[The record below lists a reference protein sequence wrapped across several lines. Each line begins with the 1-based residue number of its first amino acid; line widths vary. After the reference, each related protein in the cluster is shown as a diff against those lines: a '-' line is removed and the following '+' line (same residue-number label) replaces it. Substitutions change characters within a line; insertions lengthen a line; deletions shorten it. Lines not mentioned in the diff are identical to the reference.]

1 MRERDTIMMRNSI
14 RSRLITFL
22 LMAIIPPIVASIFI
36 SYQYTKH
43 SLRTDA
49 IRENS
54 NIMFQGKTNIMSYI
68 NLMNNISLYSYNN
81 IQNNNSLYNALDS
94 GQDDLPTDKNVYA
107 ALHTIAQSAHEIEQV
122 YLHSIKSNHSYLMI
136 DGFIKH
142 GEGDSGLQNHFIPPA
157 NKVDPYIEPSHPAQN
172 YGMYNFPFSP
182 TNAVVSIHRYIYK
195 APLKDKIGVLSID
208 FRLDSIQNICDLLY
222 AKGNEEA
229 FLINA
234 DGSVIYASQPD
245 LIGRRLQDGWVN
257 HVKNLKAN
265 NGYFDWNEKDF
276 HGITLY
282 EKIPVYDQNWFLVKQ
297 IPNSFLYKNAL
308 QLIRMNSLVIIFFL
322 IVVIVA
328 TLYISVKFTLPIKQL
343 TQSIKNMKIR
353 HLKLDID
360 STTTDEIGLLTK
372 AVKNMVETIDNLV
385 MQELRLE
392 ISNKDNQ
399 LKALQAQI
407 NPHFIYNTLQSI
419 GAVALQNNVPKIYS
433 LTSSLGDMMR
443 YNMNTY
449 ESVVPLSKELKHIQ
463 AYFELQK
470 QRFKQKINIHVEVD
484 PDLEDIQVP
493 KMILQPIV
501 ENCFKHG
508 FEKSVE
514 TGVLELSIKQ
524 ADDNFIKISILDNG
538 LGITPER
545 LDQIQKQII
554 TPPLYPSS
562 QEDSIGLI
570 NVISRVQL
578 FFNNQARFEIDNK
591 QPRGFA
597 FIFWLPTFRE
607 GGGLNEGI
615 DRG

>member
-1 MRERDTIMMRNSI
+1 MKNSI

-22 LMAIIPPIVASIFI
+22 LIAIIPPIVASIFI

-43 SLRTDA
+43 SLRNDA

-54 NIMFQGKTNIMSYI
+54 NIMFQGKTNITSYI

-81 IQNNNSLYNALDS
+81 IQSDNSLYNALES
-94 GQDDLPTDKNVYA
+94 GQDDLHTDKNVYN
-107 ALHTIAQSAHEIEQV
+107 ALHMIAQSAHEIEQV
-122 YLHSIKSNHSYLMI
+122 YVHSIKSDHSYLMI
-136 DGFIKH
+136 DGFVKH
-142 GEGDSGLQNHFIPPA
+142 GQGDSGLQNHFVPPA
-157 NKVDPYIEPSHPAQN
+157 NKVDPYIEASHPAQN

-182 TNAVVSIHRYIYK
+182 MNPVVSIHRYIYRV
-195 APLKDKIGVLSID
+195 PLKDKIGVLSID

-222 AKGNEEA
+222 TKGDEEA
-229 FLINA
+229 YLINQ
-234 DGSVIYASQPD
+234 DGAVIYASQPN
-245 LIGRRLQDGWVN
+245 LIGRHLPDGWVN
-257 HVKNLKAN
+257 HVKSLKSNA
-265 NGYFDWNEKDF
+265 GYFDWSEKNFD
-276 HGITLY
+276 GITLY

-308 QLIRMNSLVIIFFL
+308 QLVRMNSLVIIFFL
-322 IVVIVA
+322 IVVIAA
-328 TLYISVKFTLPIKQL
+328 TLYISFKFTLPIKQL
-343 TQSIKNMKIR
+343 THSIKNMKIR
-353 HLKLDID
+353 NLKLDID

-372 AVKNMVETIDNLV
+372 TVKNMVETIDNLV

-419 GAVALQNNVPKIYS
+419 GAVALQNNVPRIYS

-470 QRFKQKINIHVEVD
+470 QRFKQKIDIQVKVD
-484 PDLEDIQVP
+484 PDLADIQVP

-508 FEKSVE
+508 FEKSAE
-514 TGVLELSIKQ
+514 TGVLELSVRQ

-538 LGITPER
+538 LGITPTR
-545 LDQIQKQII
+545 LEQIRAQIT

-562 QEDSIGLI
+562 PEESIGLI
-570 NVISRVQL
+570 NVTSRVQL
-578 FFNNQARFEIDNK
+578 FFNNQARFEIYNQ
-591 QPRGFA
+591 QPHGFA
-597 FIFWLPTFRE
+597 FIFWLPIIRE
-607 GGGLNEGI
+607 GGELNEGL

>member
-1 MRERDTIMMRNSI
+1 MKNSI

-22 LMAIIPPIVASIFI
+22 LIAIIPPIVASIFI

-43 SLRTDA
+43 SLRNDA

-54 NIMFQGKTNIMSYI
+54 NIMFQGKTNITSYI
-68 NLMNNISLYSYNN
+68 NLMNNTSLYSYNN
-81 IQNNNSLYNALDS
+81 IQNDNSLYNALDS
-94 GQDDLPTDKNVYA
+94 GSDDLHTDKNVYN
-107 ALHTIAQSAHEIEQV
+107 ALHMIEKSAHEIEQV
-122 YLHSIKSNHSYLMI
+122 YLHSIKSDHSYLII
-136 DGFIKH
+136 DGFLKH
-142 GEGDSGLQNHFIPPA
+142 GQGDSGLQNHFIPPA
-157 NKVDPYIEPSHPAQN
+157 NKVDPYIEASHPAQN

-182 TNAVVSIHRYIYK
+182 TNPVVTIHRYIYRV
-195 APLKDKIGVLSID
+195 PLKDKIGVLSID
-208 FRLDSIQNICDLLY
+208 FRLDSIQNIIDLLY
-222 AKGNEEA
+222 ARGNEEA
-229 FLINA
+229 YLINQ
-234 DGSVIYASQPD
+234 DGTVIYSSEPN
-245 LIGRRLQDGWVN
+245 LIGRPLQDGWLN
-257 HVKNLKAN
+257 HVKSLKAST
-265 NGYFDWNEKDF
+265 GYFDWNEKNF
-276 HGITLY
+276 NGITLY

-322 IVVIVA
+322 IVVIMA
-328 TLYISVKFTLPIKQL
+328 TLYISFKFTLPIKQL

-372 AVKNMVETIDNLV
+372 TIKNMVETIDNLV

-419 GAVALQNNVPKIYS
+419 GAVALQNNVPRVYS
-433 LTSSLGDMMR
+433 LTTSLGDMMR

-470 QRFKQKINIHVEVD
+470 QRFKQKIDIHVEVD
-484 PDLEDIQVP
+484 ADVDIQVP

-508 FEKSVE
+508 FEKSAE
-514 TGVLELSIKQ
+514 TGVLELSVKQ

-545 LDQIQKQII
+545 LEQIQEKII
-554 TPPLYPSS
+554 TPTDYASN

-578 FFNNQARFEIDNK
+578 FFNNQARFEIYN
-591 QPRGFA
+591 QLPRGFA
-597 FIFWLPTFRE
+597 FIFWLPALRE
-607 GGGLNEGI
+607 GREFNEGI
-615 DRG
+615 DRR

>member
-1 MRERDTIMMRNSI
+1 MMRNSI

-22 LMAIIPPIVASIFI
+22 LMAIIPPIVASILI

-81 IQNNNSLYNALDS
+81 IQNDNSLYNALES
-94 GQDDLPTDKNVYA
+94 GQNDLPTDKNVYS
-107 ALHTIAQSAHEIEQV
+107 ALHMISQSAHEIEQV
-122 YLHSIKSNHSYLMI
+122 YLYSVKSDHSYLII
-136 DGFIKH
+136 DGYLKH
-142 GEGDSGLQNHFIPPA
+142 GQGDSGLQNHFVPPV

-182 TNAVVSIHRYIYK
+182 TNDVVSIHRYIYR

-208 FRLDSIQNICDLLY
+208 FRLDSIQNICNLLY
-222 AKGNEEA
+222 TKGNEDA
-229 FLINA
+229 YLINQ
-234 DGSVIYASQPD
+234 DGSVIYASKPN
-245 LIGRRLQDGWVN
+245 LIGRNLQDGWVN
-257 HVKNLKAN
+257 HVKSLTAN
-265 NGYFDWNEKDF
+265 TGYFDWKEKDF
-276 HGITLY
+276 TGITLY

-328 TLYISVKFTLPIKQL
+328 TLYISFKFTLPIKQL

-353 HLKLDID
+353 HLRLDID
-360 STTTDEIGLLTK
+360 STTTDEIGLLTRS
-372 AVKNMVETIDNLV
+372 VKNMVETIDNLV

-419 GAVALQNNVPKIYS
+419 GAVALQNNVPRIYA

-470 QRFKQKINIHVEVD
+470 QRFKQKIDIQVEVD
-484 PDLEDIQVP
+484 PELEDIQVP

-508 FEKSVE
+508 FEKSTE

-538 LGITPER
+538 LGMTPKR
-545 LDQIQKQII
+545 LEEIQKQII

-578 FFNNQARFEIDNK
+578 FFNNQARFEIYN
-591 QPRGFA
+591 QLPRGFA
-597 FIFWLPTFRE
+597 FIFWLPKIRE
-607 GGGLNEGI
+607 GGELNEGI

>member
-1 MRERDTIMMRNSI
+1 MKRTSI

-22 LMAIIPPIVASIFI
+22 LIAIIPPIVASIII

-43 SLRTDA
+43 SLRNDA

-54 NIMFQGKTNIMSYI
+54 NIIFQGKTNITSYI
-68 NLMNNISLYSYNN
+68 NQMNNISLYSYNN
-81 IQNNNSLYNALDS
+81 IQNDNSLYNVLEN
-94 GQDDLPTDKNVYA
+94 GYDDLPTDKNVYT
-107 ALHTIAQSAHEIEQV
+107 ALHMIEQSAHEIEQV
-122 YLHSIKSNHSYLMI
+122 YLHSIKSDHSYLI
-136 DGFIKH
+136 IGGFLKH
-142 GEGDSGLQNHFIPPA
+142 GQGDSGLQNHFIPPV
-157 NKVDPYIEPSHPAQN
+157 NKVDPYIEASHPAQN

-182 TNAVVSIHRYIYK
+182 TNSVISIHRYLYRV
-195 APLKDKIGVLSID
+195 PLKDKIGILSID
-208 FRLDSIQNICDLLY
+208 FRLDSIQNIVDLLY

-229 FLINA
+229 YLINQ
-234 DGSVIYASQPD
+234 DGSVIYASQPI
-245 LIGRRLQDGWVN
+245 LIGRQLQDGWIN
-257 HVKNLKAN
+257 HIKSLKADK
-265 NGYFDWNEKDF
+265 GYFDWNETNF
-276 HGITLY
+276 NGITLY
-282 EKIPVYDQNWFLVKQ
+282 EKIPIYDQSWFLVKR

-322 IVVIVA
+322 IVVIAA
-328 TLYISVKFTLPIKQL
+328 TLYISFKFTLPITKL

-360 STTTDEIGLLTK
+360 STTTDEIGLLAKT
-372 AVKNMVETIDNLV
+372 VKNMVETIDNLV

-419 GAVALQNNVPKIYS
+419 GAVALQNNVPRIYS

-470 QRFKQKINIHVEVD
+470 QRFKQKIDIQVEVD
-484 PDLEDIQVP
+484 SHLADVQVP

-508 FEKSVE
+508 FEKSAE
-514 TGVLELSIKQ
+514 TGVLKLSVKQ
-524 ADDNFIKISILDNG
+524 TDDHFIKISILDNG

-545 LDQIQKQII
+545 LDQIQDQLSK
-554 TPPLYPSS
+554 PFLYPSNG
-562 QEDSIGLI
+562 EESIGLI
-570 NVISRVQL
+570 NVVSRVQL
-578 FFNNQARFEIDNK
+578 FFNHQAKFEIYNQ
-591 QPRGFA
+591 QPHGFA
-597 FIFWLPTFRE
+597 FIYWLPLIQE
-607 GGGLNEGI
+607 GGELYEGI